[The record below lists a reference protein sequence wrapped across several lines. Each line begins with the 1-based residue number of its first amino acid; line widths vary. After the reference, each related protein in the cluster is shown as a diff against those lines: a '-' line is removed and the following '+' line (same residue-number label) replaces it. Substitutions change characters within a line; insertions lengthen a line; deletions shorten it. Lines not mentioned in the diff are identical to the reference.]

1 MSFTKKFLSS
11 SILSVIDQGMLSALN
26 FAIGM
31 LLIRLATK
39 EDYGLYGQLYAG
51 GLLAGLVVDSWIAGP
66 LTTVASAVQE
76 NTRKALLRHYW
87 IRQIWSTLLMGGLAF
102 VIVAFIPAA
111 THNSQPGYLLA
122 IAFAAYVIGNGVR
135 EYGRTVGFIQSD
147 IFAVLRQD
155 IVYVT
160 LVALSLLALY
170 LTDHLG
176 LEWIFTCLA
185 SSSIIC
191 SLLGIGRL
199 KANTSNH
206 SDHQNQTSSDTAN
219 ETASK
224 TANDTLSGAKITQV
238 QEDLQQVIVDHQDTI
253 SGHGRWAILG
263 VLVGWLSNYSYV
275 YLSGAWL
282 GVAAIADLNASRTL
296 LMPIPLAVAAW
307 SRIARPEASRLMAEQ
322 NWTGLRKL
330 TLFSIAGI
338 ELVVLAYVGV
348 MLLMLPWLEA
358 HVIGA
363 KYSGLDPLVM
373 LWGAYFAINAA
384 RWVGT
389 SWLSSGGAFRSLFY
403 LGSVT
408 LVLVLGIT
416 SWTIPHLGRS
426 GAIIALIAVEV
437 FELFVVWKYILP
449 GLQKNA

>member
-76 NTRKALLRHYW
+76 STRKALLRHYW

-122 IAFAAYVIGNGVR
+122 IAFAVYVIGNGVR

-155 IVYVT
+155 IVYVI
-160 LVALSLLALY
+160 LVAFSLLVLF

-185 SSSIIC
+185 SSSIVC
-191 SLLGIGRL
+191 SLLGVSRL
-199 KANTSNH
+199 KANTSND
-206 SDHQNQTSSDTAN
+206 SDIVSDTA
-219 ETASK
+219 S
-224 TANDTLSGAKITQV
+224 DTLSGAKITQV

-322 NWTGLRKL
+322 NWGGLRKL

-403 LGSVT
+403 LGSAT

-416 SWTIPHLGRS
+416 SWTIPHLGTS
-426 GAIIALIAVEV
+426 GAITALIAVEV

>member
-1 MSFTKKFLSS
+1 MSFTRKFLSS

-31 LLIRLATK
+31 LLIRLVTK
-39 EDYGLYGQLYAG
+39 EEYGLYGQLYAG

-66 LTTVASAVQE
+66 LTTVASAVQDA
-76 NTRKALLRHYW
+76 TRKALLRHYW

-102 VIVAFIPAA
+102 AIVALVPLA
-111 THNSQPGYLLA
+111 TRNSHIGNWLA
-122 IAFAAYVIGNGVR
+122 LAFGAYVIGNGLR

-147 IFAVLRQD
+147 IVAVLRQD
-155 IVYVT
+155 VLYVV
-160 LVALSLLALY
+160 LVVISLAGLFSGDY
-170 LTDHLG
+170 LG
-176 LEWIFTCLA
+176 LETIFLSLA
-185 SSSIIC
+185 AASILC
-191 SLLGIGRL
+191 AALSAGRL
-199 KANTSNH
+199 KARTH
-206 SDHQNQTSSDTAN
+206 TP
-219 ETASK
+219 AS
-224 TANDTLSGAKITQV
+224 
-238 QEDLQQVIVDHQDTI
+238 QQHDAQDEMQKAIAGHQDTI

-282 GVAAIADLNASRTL
+282 GVAAIADLNASRLL

-307 SRIARPEASRLMAEQ
+307 SRIARPEASRLMADR

-338 ELVVLAYVGV
+338 ELVVCAYVV
-348 MLLMLPWLEA
+348 VLLLLLPWLEA
-358 HVIGA
+358 HVIGS

-373 LWGAYFAINAA
+373 LWGGYFAINAA

-389 SWLSSGGAFRSLFY
+389 SWLSSGGAFRSLFF

-408 LVLVLGIT
+408 LAMVLAIT
-416 SWTIPHLGRS
+416 SWAIPHWGAA
-426 GAIIALIAVEV
+426 GAIIALMAVEL
-437 FELFVVWKYILP
+437 FELCVVWKFILP
-449 GLQKNA
+449 GLQKKV